1 MAYDEARAR
10 PGNTA
15 RFCYQVGG
23 VAYLASPRS
32 LLSTSPQSSRL
43 QCYRNANA
51 LTHQGAIDL
60 AHPHPYNGGIP
71 DRPPLLPPGTRV
83 MSKQLT
89 TIPYFQ
95 DLDARAMARI
105 RASMFELRLA
115 KGQTLFTEG
124 DPAHAMYVVR
134 SGQVKIFKVSSDG
147 REQILRIAG
156 AGDCFNEVPIF
167 DDGLNPANAEAVEP
181 ATLWGIRRTDMRRL
195 VEEHPAI
202 ALGFLRA
209 FAGKLRF
216 FTRKVEDLS
225 FRSVTSR
232 VAKLLLEMAEDD
244 GKGGLH
250 LRRQFTQQ
258 EMAAVV
264 GTAREMIGRA
274 FRVLEKEGAIKLER
288 HRVMIVSRAALAR
301 ML

>member
-1 MAYDEARAR
+1 M
-10 PGNTA
+10 TM
-15 RFCYQVGG
+15 
-23 VAYLASPRS
+23 
-32 LLSTSPQSSRL
+32 
-43 QCYRNANA
+43 
-51 LTHQGAIDL
+51 
-60 AHPHPYNGGIP
+60 
-71 DRPPLLPPGTRV
+71 LPAELKV
-83 MSKQLT
+83 
-89 TIPYFQ
+89 IIYFQ
-95 DLDARAMARI
+95 DLDARALERI
-105 RASMFELRLA
+105 RTSVFDVHLD
-115 KGQTLFTEG
+115 KGEVLFTEG
-124 DPAHAMYVVR
+124 EPAEAMYLVR

-167 DDGLNPANAEAVEP
+167 DEGPNPANAQAVEP

-202 ALGFLRA
+202 AIGFLKA
-209 FAGKLRF
+209 FAGKLRY

-232 VAKLLLEMAEDD
+232 VAKLLLEIAEDD
-244 GKGGLH
+244 GKGGLR
-250 LRRQFTQQ
+250 LKRQLTQQ

-288 HRVMIVSRAALAR
+288 HRVVVVSRAALAR